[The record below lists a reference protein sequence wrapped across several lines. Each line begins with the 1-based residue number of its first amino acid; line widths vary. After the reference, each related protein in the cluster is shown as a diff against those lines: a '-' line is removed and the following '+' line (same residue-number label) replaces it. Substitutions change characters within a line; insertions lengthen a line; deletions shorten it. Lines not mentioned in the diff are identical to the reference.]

1 MDTVTG
7 TKMAIGMALNG
18 GLGIVHYSCPLEEQV
33 KMVRDVKR
41 YENGFILEPY
51 CLAPDATIEDL
62 DALRDTKGISGVPV
76 TADGRVGARL
86 LGMVTKRDTD
96 FLTDRSQPL
105 TAVMTPVAELTCAQH
120 PCDLESANRIL
131 KESKKGH
138 LPVIDQDGCLRALTT
153 RMDLI
158 KNNEF
163 PLATK
168 DAATKS
174 LKVGAA
180 VPVDG
185 GLSELKER
193 AAALAA
199 AGVDL
204 LALDV
209 RQGDAPE
216 ALEGIRWLKA
226 AFPRV
231 DVMSGNVATRRQC
244 QRVIEAGADSVR
256 VGVGVGSI
264 ATTQVVKAVGR
275 AQISAIYHCAKLGR
289 KHGVPIV
296 ADGGI
301 TNPGCTTKALAM
313 GASAVMMGS
322 LLAGVEESPGDYFF
336 ADGKRLKHYQAQT
349 SMTAILR
356 RGMLNQ
362 AEAPLASG
370 VSGAVVDKGSLN
382 LFIPYLCQ
390 GVRHGFQDMGV
401 ISLLDM
407 ADALASGRQ
416 RFEIRSAS
424 AIKEGGVHDLHS
436 YSKRLFA

>member
-1 MDTVTG
+1 SSRAKTLNFHIWKHWQPLKMAAFDNVTISEEELEDGYPAESIFSNPGSMGITFDDLIVLPGEITFGVHEVDLNSKVSKNISVSSPFVSSPMDTVTG

-174 LKVGAA
+174 LK
-180 VPVDG
+180 
-185 GLSELKER
+185 
-193 AAALAA
+193 
-199 AGVDL
+199 
-204 LALDV
+204 
-209 RQGDAPE
+209 
-216 ALEGIRWLKA
+216 
-226 AFPRV
+226 
-231 DVMSGNVATRRQC
+231 
-244 QRVIEAGADSVR
+244 
-256 VGVGVGSI
+256 
-264 ATTQVVKAVGR
+264 
-275 AQISAIYHCAKLGR
+275 
-289 KHGVPIV
+289 
-296 ADGGI
+296 
-301 TNPGCTTKALAM
+301 
-313 GASAVMMGS
+313 
-322 LLAGVEESPGDYFF
+322 
-336 ADGKRLKHYQAQT
+336 
-349 SMTAILR
+349 
-356 RGMLNQ
+356 
-362 AEAPLASG
+362 
-370 VSGAVVDKGSLN
+370 
-382 LFIPYLCQ
+382 
-390 GVRHGFQDMGV
+390 
-401 ISLLDM
+401 
-407 ADALASGRQ
+407 
-416 RFEIRSAS
+416 
-424 AIKEGGVHDLHS
+424 
-436 YSKRLFA
+436 